1 MCELLWIRILLQ
13 DLHIEQTNPIKLY
26 CDNKTAYDIAHN
38 PVQHDH
44 IKHVEIDRYFIK
56 DNLVSIQNKLLEFEL
71 KISMLT
77 TKKLTQKYKAKKMKR

>member
-1 MCELLWIRILLQ
+1 MNGIAELDSR
-13 DLHIEQTNPIKLY
+13 
-26 CDNKTAYDIAHN
+26 
-38 PVQHDH
+38 V
-44 IKHVEIDRYFIK
+44 RYFIK